1 MRPDERDLD
10 DEIRGHLAI
19 EIKDRVDRGVDPKE
33 ARLAAIADLG
43 HIPEVRDS
51 MRRVWY
57 GRVFDSLEGLRRDAR
72 FGARVLRKSPGFTL
86 VAVATLA
93 LAIAT
98 NTIVFGLLNGIILHP
113 LNVPQPDTLFGIQH
127 ADEHSMYES
136 YPDYRDLR
144 DRNRSFDGIAGYQI
158 EQVAVDT
165 GGNSSTAWGVE
176 ATGNFFDAL
185 QIRPYLGRVFHAAD
199 ERGPGSAPYVV
210 LAYDYWHKRF
220 QDDSS
225 AIGRVVRLNTHSFTV
240 IGVTPPDFRG
250 TLAFFGPDLYV
261 PFVDQPLIEGRNTL
275 ETREAHALFQ
285 TLGHL
290 KPGVAPD
297 QAAAD
302 LNAIGAYLESTYPTT
317 HGTTHFAIVR
327 PGLYGDLLG
336 PPMRAF
342 LAGLTLL
349 SILVLLAACANLGSL
364 FAARAADR
372 SREVALRLSLGASRG
387 RVLRQLLTEALLVSL
402 VGGALGLWMGAGSL
416 RALTAW
422 QPIPRYPMH
431 VAIAPDGA
439 VYGAAFIL
447 AVVSGLLFGLVPA
460 RQVFRTDPYQII
472 KAGPSGR
479 AGRRLQIRDLL
490 LIAEVAICGV
500 LVTASIVAVRGL
512 SRSLNSDFGFRPDHA
527 LLAMTDLGMAGY
539 AGDKAT
545 VMQKRMIESVAS
557 IPGVAAVGVVGR
569 PPLNGGGFGSMIF
582 KDAVTDLRPTNA
594 MFTAERYQI
603 SPDYL
608 DAAGTALLAGR
619 AFSWHDDKGAPRVAL
634 VNRDFARKLYG
645 GTANAVGSVFKLRD
659 GTRVRVVGVV
669 EDGKYQNLTEDQ
681 GPALFVPMLQM
692 SMTEMSLVVRATG
705 DPAALAS
712 SVRERLR
719 TLDSALPLYIET
731 WNQQL
736 GLALFPARM
745 ATIALGIMGVIGAM
759 LAVTGIFGMAAYAVS
774 RRMKELGIRI
784 ALGARRKEVLS
795 AALGRA
801 LRLLAVGSVSGL
813 LIGLLAARVLAAI
826 VYQATPRDPIVLGGV
841 IAVMAALGL
850 LATWIP
856 AQRALGVSPLRLL
869 RED

>member
-19 EIKDRVDRGVDPKE
+19 EIKDRVERGADPKE

-57 GRVFDSLEGLRRDAR
+57 GRLFDSLEGLRRDAR

-113 LNVPQPDTLFGIQH
+113 LNVPQPDSLYGIQH

-144 DRNRSFDGIAGYQI
+144 DRNRSFDAIAGYEI
-158 EQVAVDT
+158 EEVGVDT
-165 GGNSSTAWGVE
+165 GGNSSTAWGAE

-210 LAYDYWHKRF
+210 LGYDYWHKRF
-220 QDDSS
+220 QDDASV
-225 AIGRVVRLNTHSFTV
+225 IGRVIRLNTHSFTV
-240 IGVTPPDFRG
+240 IGVAPPDFRG
-250 TLAFFGPDLYV
+250 TLAFFTPDLYV

-275 ETREAHALFQ
+275 ETRETHALFQ

-290 KPGVAPD
+290 KPGVTPD

-302 LNAIGAYLESTYPTT
+302 LNAIGAYLGSTYPTT
-317 HGTTHFAIVR
+317 HGTTHFTIVR

-402 VGGALGLWMGAGSL
+402 VGGALGLWIGTGSL

-431 VAIAPDGA
+431 VAIAPDAA

-472 KAGPSGR
+472 KSGPSGR

-512 SRSLNSDFGFRPDHA
+512 SRSLSSDFGFRPDHA
-527 LLAMTDLGMAGY
+527 LLTMTDLGMAGY
-539 AGDKAT
+539 AGDRAT
-545 VMQKRMIESVAS
+545 VMQKRMIETVAS
-557 IPGVAAVGVVGR
+557 IPGVVAVGVVGR

-582 KDAVTDLRPTNA
+582 RDAVTDLRPTNA
-594 MFTAERYQI
+594 VFTAERYQV
-603 SPDYL
+603 SPGYL
-608 DAAGTALLAGR
+608 DAAGTTLLAGR
-619 AFSWHDDKGAPRVAL
+619 ALSWHDDKGAPRVAL
-634 VNRDFARKLYG
+634 INRDFASTVYG
-645 GTANAVGSVFKLRD
+645 GTSNAVGSFFKLRD
-659 GTRVRVVGVV
+659 GTRVQVVGVV

-681 GPALFVPMLQM
+681 DPALFVPMQQM
-692 SMTEMSLVVRATG
+692 SMTEMSLVVRAAG

-719 TLDSALPLYIET
+719 ALDSALPLFIET

-801 LRLLAVGSVSGL
+801 LGLLAVGSAAGL
-813 LIGLLAARVLAAI
+813 LIGILAARVLAAI

-856 AQRALGVSPLRLL
+856 AHRAMGVNPLQLL
-869 RED
+869 REE